1 MVTDPSVTFTIK
13 FTKMRKLKLLVPIAA
28 LAGLMA
34 FTQVGNIPEGW
45 FKAGS
50 DPDKYEMGL
59 DNSVFKDGTSAAFI
73 QSTANKIKGF
83 GTLMQTCSANDYL
96 GKKVK
101 MTGYIKSENVDD
113 WAGLWLRVDGKKGTK
128 SLSFDNMQDRPIK
141 GTTDWTKCEII
152 LNVPESSTTLNFGA
166 LLSGTGKIWF
176 DKIEFEEAPSDIKT
190 TSEIKM
196 LDRPTNTNFDK

>member
-1 MVTDPSVTFTIK
+1 MK
-13 FTKMRKLKLLVPIAA
+13 KLKRFLPVAFLT
-28 LAGLMA
+28 LGLMA
-34 FTQVGNIPEGW
+34 FTKADNIPDGW

-59 DNSVFKDGTSAAFI
+59 DDEVFNNGQNSAFI
-73 QSTANKIKGF
+73 RSTANKIKGF

-101 MTGYIKSENVDD
+101 MTGYLKSENVEG
-113 WAGLWLRVDGKKGTK
+113 WAGLWLRVDGTGRAE

-141 GTTDWTKCEII
+141 GTSDWTKCEII
-152 LNVPESSTTLNFGA
+152 LNVPDNSSTLNFGA

-176 DKIEFEEAPSDIKT
+176 DNITFEEASADTKT
-190 TSEIKM
+190 TSKAKR
-196 LDRPTNTNFDK
+196 LDRPTNTSFDN